1 MDVPVALF
9 SITVMAIAT
18 LLCGAAPIRH
28 ASIVNLVET
37 LNDGSRTVAG
47 GRSYRTRSTL
57 LVLQIGLAVVL
68 LVAAGLVVRSFGALQ
83 NLDFGFAR
91 DGVLLVK
98 VEPRDQSRPVNH
110 WITEFLPQVAA
121 LREVESVGAVYLT
134 PLELGSIGQGTWALA
149 EGQVESPQTASA
161 NPIVITSQPR
171 RIISRRCASPCCA
184 AGCSP
189 TTTAQRPRASR

>member
-1 MDVPVALF
+1 MSALAPEGIPRLDEVTIDVPVALF

-57 LVLQIGLAVVL
+57 LVMQIGLAVVL

-83 NLDFGFAR
+83 NLELRVRAR
-91 DGVLLVK
+91 
-98 VEPRDQSRPVNH
+98 RR
-110 WITEFLPQVAA
+110 AA
-121 LREVESVGAVYLT
+121 REG
-134 PLELGSIGQGTWALA
+134 
-149 EGQVESPQTASA
+149 
-161 NPIVITSQPR
+161 
-171 RIISRRCASPCCA
+171 
-184 AGCSP
+184 
-189 TTTAQRPRASR
+189 